1 MYVLIVWVVGIYAEL
16 GGRCAEVSLGK
27 EIHRGVVIYEDP
39 HSDVKLSLIHQ
50 ERFLDVFLEY
60 ERIMLDLVLWQL
72 LLLLLGRLCLQTAA
86 SDCRLSLLILS
97 RERGQH
103 SRRLWLFLLISGDI
117 IVVAVFV
124 GGVFKRGKFLRDNRH
139 LLFFECV

>member
-1 MYVLIVWVVGIYAEL
+1 MHVLIVWVVGIYAEL

-39 HSDVKLSLIHQ
+39 HSDVELSLIHQ

-60 ERIMLDLVLWQL
+60 ERIMLDLVLRQ
-72 LLLLLGRLCLQTAA
+72 LLLLGRLCLQTTA
-86 SDCRLSLLILS
+86 SDCRLGLLILS

-103 SRRLWLFLLISGDI
+103 SRRLRLLLLISGQI

-139 LLFFECV
+139 LLLFECV